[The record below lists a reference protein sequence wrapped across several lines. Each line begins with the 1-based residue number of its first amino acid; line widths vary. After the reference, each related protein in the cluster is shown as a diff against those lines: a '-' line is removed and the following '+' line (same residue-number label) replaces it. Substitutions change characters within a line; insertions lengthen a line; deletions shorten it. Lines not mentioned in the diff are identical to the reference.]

1 MDLKGKGKP
10 YEQLSAIQERPY
22 TKETVNLFCIRVAMH
37 NAYDV
42 TQFLIS
48 FRTKNKWS
56 IPERYT

>member
-48 FRTKNKWS
+48 FRTKNK
-56 IPERYT
+56 